1 MAVSSFIKATIMKS
15 ISGLIIALLISVS
28 SFAQIKSATLTASGL
43 TCSMCSKA
51 IFKALG
57 KVPAVQSI
65 DADIEGSTYK
75 ITFRPNTPVVL
86 DELKKAVQGAG
97 FSVAGLSV
105 TANFPPTAIGNDFH
119 MPYGG
124 STYHFLDVPSQTI
137 SGEKTFRI
145 VDKDFVPDAEFR
157 KYAARTEMPCVKT
170 GRMAACCKSNG
181 GGSRV
186 YHVTL

>member
-1 MAVSSFIKATIMKS
+1 MKS
-15 ISGLIIALLISVS
+15 IFGLLIALLVSVS
-28 SFAQIKSATLTASGL
+28 SFAQIKSASLTASGL

-51 IFKALG
+51 IFKALS
-57 KVPAVQSI
+57 KLPSVQRVEP
-65 DADIEGSTYK
+65 DIEGSTYK
-75 ITFRPNTPVVL
+75 IAFRPGKAIVL

-105 TANFPPTAIGNDFH
+105 TANFPQTSIANDVH
-119 MPYGG
+119 LPYGG

-137 SGEKTFRI
+137 AGEKTFRI
-145 VDKDFVPDAEFR
+145 VDKDFVSDSEFR

-170 GRMAACCKSNG
+170 GRMAACCSNG
-181 GGSRV
+181 NEGGSRV